1 MAGFLSAL
9 IRFCLRHS
17 GAVAVL
23 TVLALAS
30 GVQQLRQARFDVFP
44 EFAPV
49 TFTVQTEAAGLAAE
63 QVETLVTRPLEA
75 LLGGTAGVASIR
87 SESMQGLSVIRVA
100 FAAGDPFRQRQT
112 VIEQLAGAAAVL
124 PPGGGVPSVSPLTS
138 STMDLLKVGFVSASR
153 GPMAVRDFV
162 QWTVRPR
169 LLAVPGVARAAIYGG
184 EQREL
189 AITAR
194 AATLAASGVAI
205 ADIAGTVRELT
216 EVRGL
221 GFEDN
226 GSQRLVV
233 QTAME
238 APDAAALANAV
249 LTSRPGQMPGLASG
263 PPLHIGDVAT
273 VDIAAAEP
281 IGDALI
287 NGQPGVLLA
296 MASQY
301 GADTLGV
308 TQAVERALAE
318 LAPLLAREQITLVP
332 ALHRPASFIE
342 SALTQLRNSLLLG
355 ALLTFVTLLL
365 VLRHA
370 RTALISFLSIPLSLL
385 AAVVTL
391 RYCGISLNNM
401 TLGGLAIAIGVVVD
415 DAVIDV
421 ENIVRRLR
429 EGEIG
434 ASRRE
439 IILKASLEVRAPVIF
454 ATAMVMLVF
463 MPVIA
468 LGGLQGAFF
477 RPLALSFLLAVA
489 ASLLVALTITPALC
503 LLLLRRKLAD
513 EPRWL
518 LRLRQ
523 AQHGL
528 LLKLVRH
535 LRAALLVT
543 AVLVLIAVG
552 TLVVFGRELLP
563 AFKEGHVVAQL
574 IAPQDTG
581 LAALRTLGQGMSR
594 QILAIPGVRSV
605 ELQLGRAEGAEDTWG
620 VNHAEFH
627 IALET
632 VSTAATAAS
641 DAPIT
646 GRIRAIVASQPGV
659 ESEVTTFLGD
669 RIGEAIAG
677 ETASVVLTLT
687 GSDLDALDAA
697 AAQLAAVVRSL
708 PQAADVRVRV
718 PGRVPA
724 VVVHL
729 LPAAMAL
736 HGVRASD
743 IDEAL
748 QAAHQG
754 LLLGNVSTAER
765 VTPVTLH
772 LLGDAP
778 ANVETLR
785 ALLVRSVGGTAV
797 PLGELARLV
806 VEDSRAVIEHE
817 SALRRQVVTA
827 NPETSDIAAF
837 VARAEAALAEQTLP
851 DGVTLR
857 ISGAAEIQ
865 AAATRELGRNFAIA
879 LVLITLLLIA
889 GLGDWRRAALVL
901 LAAPFALIGG
911 AMAVAATGAVLSL
924 GSMVGFV
931 TLFGLAS
938 RNAILLLSHID
949 HLVCDERLPWCL
961 DTALRA
967 AGERLLPVLLTAGLA
982 ALGLLPVALDAHAAG
997 QEIAGPMAIVILG
1010 GLASSTLLG
1019 LLLLPLLAVSFLG
1032 PPRATAGR

>member
-1 MAGFLSAL
+1 M
-9 IRFCLRHS
+9 
-17 GAVAVL
+17 L
-23 TVLALAS
+23 TTLALAG

-75 LLGGTAGVASIR
+75 LLGGTAGVSGIR
-87 SESMQGLSVIRVA
+87 SESMPGLSAIHVA
-100 FAAGDPFRQRQT
+100 FAAGDPFRQRQM

-124 PPGGGVPSVSPLTS
+124 PPGSSVPSVSPLTS

-153 GPMAVRDFV
+153 NPMALRDFV

-169 LLAVPGVARAAIYGG
+169 LLAVPGVARAALYGG

-189 AITAR
+189 AISAR
-194 AATLAASGVAI
+194 PAALAASGVAI
-205 ADIAGTVRELT
+205 ADIASTVRELT
-216 EVRGL
+216 EIRGL
-221 GFEDN
+221 GFEDS

-233 QTAME
+233 QTATT
-238 APDAAALANAV
+238 AIDAAALADAV
-249 LTSRPGQMPGLASG
+249 IVAKPGQTPG
-263 PPLHIGDVAT
+263 PPLHVGDVAD
-273 VDIAAAEP
+273 VGMAAAEP

-287 NGQPGVLLA
+287 NARPGVMLA
-296 MASQY
+296 LASQY
-301 GADTLGV
+301 GADPLGV
-308 TQAVERALAE
+308 TRAVEGALAE
-318 LAPLLAREQITLVP
+318 LAPLLAREQITVVP
-332 ALHRPASFIE
+332 ALHRPADFIE
-342 SALTQLRNSLLLG
+342 SALAQLRNSLLIG
-355 ALLTFVTLLL
+355 ALLTFLTLLL
-365 VLRHA
+365 VLRHV
-370 RTALISFLSIPLSLL
+370 RTALISFMAIPLSLL
-385 AAVVTL
+385 AAIVTL
-391 RYCGISLNNM
+391 RCCGISLNTM

-429 EGEIG
+429 EENAAGNRPG
-434 ASRRE
+434 T
-439 IILKASLEVRAPVIF
+439 ILKASLEVRAPVIF

-503 LLLLRRKLAD
+503 LLLLGKELRD

-518 LRLRQ
+518 QRLK
-523 AQHGL
+523 HGQQCL
-528 LLKLVRH
+528 LLKLARCLPPV
-535 LRAALLVT
+535 LATVAALILV
-543 AVLVLIAVG
+543 AIG
-552 TLVVFGRELLP
+552 TLASFGRELLP
-563 AFKEGHVVAQL
+563 AFREGHLVAQL
-574 IAPQDTG
+574 IAPGDTG
-581 LAALRTLGQGMSR
+581 LAALRSVGQGMSR
-594 QILAIPGVRSV
+594 QMLAIPGVQSV

-627 IALET
+627 IALAAARTADEG
-632 VSTAATAAS
+632 SITAAV
-641 DAPIT
+641 
-646 GRIRAIVASQPGV
+646 RAIVASQPGV

-677 ETASVVLTLT
+677 ETASVVLSLT
-687 GSDLDALDAA
+687 GSDLDALDSA
-697 AAQLAAVVRSL
+697 AAQVAATLRAL

-729 LPAAMAL
+729 LPAAMTL

-743 IDEAL
+743 IAEAL

-754 LLLGNVSTAER
+754 LLLGNVSTADR

-772 LLGDAP
+772 LASEAP
-778 ANVETLR
+778 PDIDSLR
-785 ALLVRSVGGTAV
+785 ALLVRSAGGTAV

-817 SALRRQVVTA
+817 SALRRQVVTV
-827 NPETSDIAAF
+827 NPETADIAGF
-837 VARAEAALAEQTLP
+837 VARAEAALAGQALP
-851 DGVTLR
+851 AGVSLR
-857 ISGAAEIQ
+857 ISGAAETQ
-865 AAATRELGRNFAIA
+865 AAATHELGRNFAIVM
-879 LVLITLLLIA
+879 VLITLLLIA

-901 LAAPFALIGG
+901 LAAPFALVGG
-911 AMAVAATGAVLSL
+911 VIAVAATGAVLSL

-938 RNAILLLSHID
+938 RNAILLLSHLD
-949 HLVCDERLPWCL
+949 HLVRDEQALWHL

-967 AGERLLPVLLTAGLA
+967 AAERLLPVLLTAGLA
-982 ALGLLPVALDAHAAG
+982 ALGLLPVAIDAHAAG
-997 QEIAGPMAIVILG
+997 QEIAGPMAIAILG

-1019 LLLLPLLAVSFLG
+1019 LLLLPLLAIRYLG
-1032 PPRATAGR
+1032 PPDGSVGH